1 MAKDTRARI
10 LDTALTLFSENGYAG
25 TNIRELT
32 ASLGLV
38 KSALYRHFKS
48 KQELVDDEFEDYM
61 LTCGVPSGD
70 YYEVRHFFETYLT
83 DKEVR
88 RAIEDKKFQRLGTEI
103 PSYTFADLK
112 RLGQKNMNSVVGY
125 VNDNVN
131 LSRFM

>member
-48 KQELVDDEFEDYM
+48 KQEIWDALLDEM
-61 LTCGVPSGD
+61 IS
-70 YYEVRHFFETYLT
+70 YYET
-83 DKEVR
+83 
-88 RAIEDKKFQRLGTEI
+88 
-103 PSYTFADLK
+103 
-112 RLGQKNMNSVVGY
+112 
-125 VNDNVN
+125 
-131 LSRFM
+131 RFGSPEHLRPFRNHWKV

>member
-1 MAKDTRARI
+1 MTVFLRSGNPAGSGITNKVNLVANDIGYNNLLHEGATTNHYPLTMDATDNNKGVRI
-10 LDTALTLFSENGYAG
+10 YTIFNTTYDGDDLT
-25 TNIRELT
+25 
-32 ASLGLV
+32 
-38 KSALYRHFKS
+38 
-48 KQELVDDEFEDYM
+48 
-61 LTCGVPSGD
+61 
-70 YYEVRHFFETYLT
+70 FETYLT